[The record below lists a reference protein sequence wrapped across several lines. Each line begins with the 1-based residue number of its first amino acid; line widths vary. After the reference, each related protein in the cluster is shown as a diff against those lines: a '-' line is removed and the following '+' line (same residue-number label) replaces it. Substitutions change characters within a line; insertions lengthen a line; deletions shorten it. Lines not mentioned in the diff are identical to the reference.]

1 MNLRS
6 LLLVS
11 SALLPHLACSTA
23 IIELDTEG
31 QTGTTASTS
40 ATDGGTTGTTG
51 TSTATATASGTGASD
66 GTAATTGES
75 SSASGGTTGGTGEAT
90 SGTSGA
96 DTTTEGTSSTSDGTT
111 TADTTTTEG
120 TSSTTDATTGGLAC
134 ADLDEKAC
142 AADPACMVIAGAPI
156 DIPNACTKPSIFLE
170 CTDAMI
176 CGDAIT
182 YACPEGTK
190 DVYEFLDTCIPA
202 DFVPCDPVKVN
213 GPCK

>member
-1 MNLRS
+1 MNLRN
-6 LLLVS
+6 LLVVS
-11 SALLPHLACSTA
+11 SALLPLLACSTA

-31 QTGTTASTS
+31 QTATAASTS
-40 ATDGGTTGTTG
+40 ATDSGTTG
-51 TSTATATASGTGASD
+51 TSSATGSSSGSAGSE
-66 GTAATTGES
+66 GTAASTGAETG
-75 SSASGGTTGGTGEAT
+75 SATQSDTSGTTGGTGDAT
-90 SGTSGA
+90 GTT
-96 DTTTEGTSSTSDGTT
+96 DTTTTEGTSSTTDATTGTT
-111 TADTTTTEG
+111 DTTTEG

-156 DIPNACTKPSIFLE
+156 DVPNACTKPSLFLE

-190 DVYEFLDTCIPA
+190 DVHLFLDTCIPA
-202 DFVPCDPVKVN
+202 GFVPCDPVKVN

>member
-1 MNLRS
+1 MNLRN
-6 LLLVS
+6 LLVVS
-11 SALLPHLACSTA
+11 SALLPLLACSTA

-31 QTGTTASTS
+31 QTATAASTS
-40 ATDGGTTGTTG
+40 ATDSGTTG
-51 TSTATATASGTGASD
+51 TSSATGSGSGSAGSE
-66 GTAATTGES
+66 GTAASTGAETG
-75 SSASGGTTGGTGEAT
+75 SATQSDTSGTTGGTGDAT
-90 SGTSGA
+90 
-96 DTTTEGTSSTSDGTT
+96 GTSSTTDATTGTT
-111 TADTTTTEG
+111 DTTTEG

-156 DIPNACTKPSIFLE
+156 DVPNACTKPSLFLE

-190 DVYEFLDTCIPA
+190 DVHLFLDTCIPA
-202 DFVPCDPVKVN
+202 GFVPCDPVKVN

>member
-1 MNLRS
+1 MNLRN
-6 LLLVS
+6 LLVLS
-11 SALLPHLACSTA
+11 SAILPLLACSTA

-31 QTGTTASTS
+31 QTATAASTS
-40 ATDGGTTGTTG
+40 ATDSGTTG
-51 TSTATATASGTGASD
+51 TSSATGSGSAGSE
-66 GTAATTGES
+66 GTAASTGAETG
-75 SSASGGTTGGTGEAT
+75 SATQSDTSGTTGGTGDAT
-90 SGTSGA
+90 GTT
-96 DTTTEGTSSTSDGTT
+96 DTTTTTEGTSSTTDATTGTT
-111 TADTTTTEG
+111 DTTTEG

-156 DIPNACTKPSIFLE
+156 DVPNACTKPSLFLE

-190 DVYEFLDTCIPA
+190 DVHLFLDTCIPA
-202 DFVPCDPVKVN
+202 GFVPCDPVKVN